1 MCERKCNC
9 NLKSCP
15 YCKERTRYEREIP
28 IRLHRAKIRALH
40 EKYRLE
46 ASYVLLDDF
55 ISKRI
60 SLQEFEVDLNV
71 R

>member
-9 NLKSCP
+9 NLKSCM
-15 YCKERTRYEREIP
+15 YCREHTRYLREIP
-28 IRLHRAKIRALH
+28 IRLHRARIRHLH

-46 ASYVLLDDF
+46 DSNKILDDF
-55 ISKRI
+55 ISGRI

-71 R
+71 K